1 MKLLQFF
8 FLLPFCL
15 LLFTSAFPQ
24 GKDTARLRN
33 PAPNPGAMPADS
45 VKKIPLSA
53 VKKGRDPHKATLYS
67 AILPGLGQIYN
78 RKYWKLPL
86 VYGALGFPAY
96 TYFYNKEWYEKT
108 AFALAVLVNGSYLT
122 SPDSL
127 RRVDP
132 KLLPFITALDN
143 NDLINYRNEFRK
155 DQDYSALFFL
165 LFWGLN
171 VIDATVDA
179 HLSQFDVSP
188 DLGLEIHPTIIPGT
202 NAAGL
207 SLVFDFHQPRPRA
220 IQIYN

>member
-1 MKLLQFF
+1 MKRFPFFIILAFFTLAGPVVFSQKKDSTLLK
-8 FLLPFCL
+8 
-15 LLFTSAFPQ
+15 A
-24 GKDTARLRN
+24 

-45 VKKIPLSA
+45 VKKLPAYDL
-53 VKKGRDPHKATLYS
+53 KKGRDPHKATLYS
-67 AILPGLGQIYN
+67 AVMPGLGQIYN

-86 VYGALGFPAY
+86 VYGALGIPGY
-96 TYFYNKEWYEKT
+96 LYFYNKQWYKKT

-132 KLLPFITALDN
+132 KLIPFINALDN
-143 NDLINYRNEFRK
+143 NDLINYRNTFRK
-155 DQDYSALFFL
+155 YQDYSALFFL

-188 DLGLEIHPTIIPGT
+188 NLSLQISPVLIPGS
-202 NAAGL
+202 NATGL
-207 SLVFDFHQPRPRA
+207 NFVFDLHKAKPRPLEPL
-220 IQIYN
+220 N